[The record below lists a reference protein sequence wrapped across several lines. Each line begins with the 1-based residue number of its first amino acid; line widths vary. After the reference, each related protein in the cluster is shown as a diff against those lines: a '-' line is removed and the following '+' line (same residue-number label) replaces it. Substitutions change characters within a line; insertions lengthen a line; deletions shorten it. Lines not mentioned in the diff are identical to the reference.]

1 MYTKQTCNGLLLKH
15 LYTIFCRENLHFNQK
30 SLILFIVCINYQIM
44 FPIILIAVLLFGL
57 LFLFTQKKNKKVK
70 IVLAQPFPEAWHAY
84 LLQEVKFYQELSADD
99 QIRFQNK
106 VKKFFNDT
114 AITGVKDLEV
124 TDELKL
130 LVAAS
135 AIIPVFLFDGWEY
148 VNLSEV
154 IIYDGAVEPNQAND
168 VESDGTLLGQVRPLQ
183 TRHVM
188 LLSKQFLIQGFESM
202 NGKSNVGIHEF
213 AHLIDQADGTFDGI
227 PKAFMPEEL
236 LKPWTKIM
244 YAEIEKI
251 AENRSDINPYA
262 LTNHAEF
269 FAVVCEYFFEN
280 PEKFQEKHP
289 QLYDLMNQI
298 FKREEALIADG
309 IN

>member
-1 MYTKQTCNGLLLKH
+1 ML
-15 LYTIFCRENLHFNQK
+15 
-30 SLILFIVCINYQIM
+30 
-44 FPIILIAVLLFGL
+44 PIIIIAVLLFGL
-57 LFLFTQKKNKKVK
+57 LFFFTQKKKKKVK
-70 IVLAQPFPEAWHAY
+70 TVLAEPFPEAWKAF
-84 LLQEVKFYQELSADD
+84 LQEKVKFYAELSDTD
-99 QIRFQNK
+99 KVRFENK

-114 AITGVKDLEV
+114 SITGVKDLEV

-148 VNLSEV
+148 VNLTDV
-154 IIYDGAVEPNQAND
+154 VIYDGEVEPNQIND
-168 VESDGTLLGQVRPLQ
+168 AESEGTLLGQVRPFQ
-183 TRHVM
+183 TKHMM
-188 LLSKQFLIQGFESM
+188 LLSRQYLVHGFESM

-236 LKPWTKIM
+236 LKPWTKVM

-251 AENRSDINPYA
+251 AANRSDINPYA

-289 QLYDLMNQI
+289 QLYVLMNQI
-298 FKREEALIADG
+298 FKREEPAEM
-309 IN
+309 

>member
-1 MYTKQTCNGLLLKH
+1 ML
-15 LYTIFCRENLHFNQK
+15 
-30 SLILFIVCINYQIM
+30 
-44 FPIILIAVLLFGL
+44 PIILIAVFLFALLF
-57 LFLFTQKKNKKVK
+57 FFSTSKKKKNK
-70 IVLAQPFPEAWHAY
+70 IALAQPFPQEWHEY
-84 LLQEVKFYQELSADD
+84 LLKEVQFYKELSASE

-106 VKKFFNDT
+106 IKKFFAQT
-114 AITGVKDLEV
+114 SISGVKDLEV

-130 LVAAS
+130 LVACS

-148 VNLSEV
+148 ANLSEV
-154 IIYDGAVEPNQAND
+154 IIYDGAVEPNQRND
-168 VESDGTLLGQVRPLQ
+168 AESDGVLLGQVRPLQ
-183 TRHVM
+183 TKHVL
-188 LLSKQFLIQGFESM
+188 LLSKQYLVQGFESM

-213 AHLIDQADGTFDGI
+213 AHLLDQADGTMDGI

-244 YAEIEKI
+244 YAEIERI
-251 AENRSDINPYA
+251 VANHSDINPYA

-289 QLYDLMNQI
+289 QLYELMNQI
-298 FKREEALIADG
+298 FKKSEL
-309 IN
+309 

>member
-1 MYTKQTCNGLLLKH
+1 MLL
-15 LYTIFCRENLHFNQK
+15 
-30 SLILFIVCINYQIM
+30 
-44 FPIILIAVLLFGL
+44 IILVAAFLFALLF
-57 LFLFTQKKNKKVK
+57 FFNWSKNEKTKEL
-70 IVLAQPFPEAWHAY
+70 IFQPFPPAWHHY
-84 LLQEVKFYQELSADD
+84 LTEEVQFYKDLSAAD
-99 QIRFQNK
+99 QLKFQQKIKRF
-106 VKKFFNDT
+106 FAHT
-114 AITGVKDLEV
+114 SITGVKDLEV

-154 IIYDGAVEPNQAND
+154 IIYDGIVEPNQRND
-168 VESDGTLLGQVRPLQ
+168 AEQDGMLLGQVRPFQ
-183 TRHVM
+183 TQHVL
-188 LLSKQFLIQGFESM
+188 LLSKQYLIQGFESM

-213 AHLIDQADGTFDGI
+213 AHLIDQADGTMDGI

-236 LKPWTKIM
+236 LTPWTKIM

-251 AENRSDINPYA
+251 VSNRSDINPYA

-289 QLYDLMNQI
+289 QLYELMNEI
-298 FKREEALIADG
+298 FRKQ
-309 IN
+309 

>member
-1 MYTKQTCNGLLLKH
+1 ML
-15 LYTIFCRENLHFNQK
+15 
-30 SLILFIVCINYQIM
+30 
-44 FPIILIAVLLFGL
+44 PIIVIAVLLFGL
-57 LFLFTQKKNKKVK
+57 LFLFTQKKKKKVK

-84 LLQEVKFYQELSADD
+84 LLQEVKFYQELSPEE

-148 VNLSEV
+148 VNLTDV
-154 IIYDGAVEPNQAND
+154 VLYDGEVEPNQVND
-168 VESDGTLLGQVRPLQ
+168 ADQEGMLLGQVRPLQ
-183 TRHVM
+183 TKHRM
-188 LLSKQFLIQGFESM
+188 LLSRQYLIHGFESM

-213 AHLIDQADGTFDGI
+213 AHLIDQADGEVDGI

-236 LKPWTKIM
+236 LKPWTKVM

-251 AENRSDINPYA
+251 ASNRSDINPYA

-289 QLYDLMNQI
+289 QLYELMNRI
-298 FKREEALIADG
+298 FKREEVLTADSADSTD
-309 IN
+309 

>member
-1 MYTKQTCNGLLLKH
+1 MLL
-15 LYTIFCRENLHFNQK
+15 
-30 SLILFIVCINYQIM
+30 
-44 FPIILIAVLLFGL
+44 IILVAAFLFAL
-57 LFLFTQKKNKKVK
+57 LFLFSYSKKKKNTA
-70 IVLAQPFPEAWHAY
+70 IIEQPFPEEWHHY
-84 LLQEVKFYQELSADD
+84 LTEEVQFYKNLSEAD
-99 QIRFQNK
+99 QVRFQNK
-106 VKKFFNDT
+106 IKYFFAHT
-114 AITGVKDLEV
+114 SITGVKDLEV

-135 AIIPVFLFDGWEY
+135 AIIPVFIFDGWEY

-154 IIYDGAVEPNQAND
+154 IIYDGIVEPNQRGDARQ
-168 VESDGTLLGQVRPLQ
+168 DGVLLGQVRSLQ
-183 TRHVM
+183 TRHVL
-188 LLSKQFLIQGFESM
+188 LLSKQYLVQGFESM

-213 AHLIDQADGTFDGI
+213 AHLIDQADGTMDGI

-251 AENRSDINPYA
+251 VENRSDINPYA

-280 PEKFQEKHP
+280 PEKFEEKHP
-289 QLYDLMNQI
+289 QLYELMNEI
-298 FKREEALIADG
+298 FRKSEA
-309 IN
+309 